1 MTERTS
7 VGLQRNIIANKRNKI
22 EIANNNFYNEKHGNV
37 AIIGQLNYFYSFNFY
52 EKLQRLTSSKKIIVK
67 VEKFV

>member
-7 VGLQRNIIANKRNKI
+7 VGLQRNIIANKTNKI
-22 EIANNNFYNEKHGNV
+22 EIANNNIQLLYRKTWKCGKKHGNV

-52 EKLQRLTSSKKIIVK
+52 EKLQLLPKK
-67 VEKFV
+67 